1 MVAALQTMTGRTTKS
16 SVLTIFFDFIFFKH
30 VSYISEKYS
39 DFMKMKIFSDLAG
52 YNRNMCQH
60 VYRYVGYGLCGYCGL
75 TTHDP
80 DWDTINAGYAAYRE
94 KVGFFF
100 NNNTWWTI

>member
-1 MVAALQTMTGRTTKS
+1 MVAALQTMIGRTTQS
-16 SVLTIFFDFIFFKH
+16 SVLTIFFIFYFLKR

-52 YNRNMCQH
+52 YNRNMCKH
-60 VYRYVGYGLCGYCGL
+60 VYEYQGPGLCGYCGL
-75 TTHDP
+75 DTHDP
-80 DWDTINAGYAAYRE
+80 NWDNINKVYTEYRE

>member
-1 MVAALQTMTGRTTKS
+1 MVGHLQTMIGATTQS
-16 SVLTIFFDFIFFKH
+16 SVLTIFFIFYFLKR

-52 YNRNMCQH
+52 YNRNMCKH
-60 VYRYVGYGLCGYCGL
+60 VYEYQGPGLCGYCGL
-75 TTHDP
+75 DTHDP
-80 DWDTINAGYAAYRE
+80 NWDNINKGYAKYRE

>member
-1 MVAALQTMTGRTTKS
+1 
-16 SVLTIFFDFIFFKH
+16 
-30 VSYISEKYS
+30 
-39 DFMKMKIFSDLAG
+39 MKMKIFSDLAG

-94 KVGFFF
+94 RLDSSS
-100 NNNTWWTI
+100 TIIPGGQSSQIVIEYINAFTRTRDSQGS